1 MSMIDQREKTIVFC
15 ASQAHAAAVRDL
27 INQNKTSTNP
37 NYCVRVT
44 ASDGALGDQNLREFQ
59 DNEKTTPTILTTSQ
73 KLTTGVDAR
82 NVRNV
87 VLLRPV
93 NSMIEFKQIIGR
105 GTRLY
110 DGKDYFT
117 IYDFVKAHH
126 LFSDPEWDGEPIEPD
141 TPKSQKDYPP
151 TSPTPVPAGE
161 EKPDREL
168 PKRVVIKLADGKA
181 RTIRSMSATSYW
193 AGGKLVSAAQF
204 MEILFG
210 ALPEFFKD
218 EDELRQLWSV
228 PETRKQLLQGLAE
241 KGFGSEQLAD
251 MQKAIDAENSDLFDV
266 LANIRF
272 AVYPTSRAE
281 RADKARTQLSH
292 DFNDKQQAFLDF
304 VLSQYVS
311 QGVNVLDDTQIK
323 SLIEL
328 KYGGLSEAMG
338 SLGNPAEIR
347 QAFVGFQKYIYQ

>member
-1 MSMIDQREKTIVFC
+1 
-15 ASQAHAAAVRDL
+15 
-27 INQNKTSTNP
+27 
-37 NYCVRVT
+37 
-44 ASDGALGDQNLREFQ
+44 
-59 DNEKTTPTILTTSQ
+59 
-73 KLTTGVDAR
+73 
-82 NVRNV
+82 
-87 VLLRPV
+87 
-93 NSMIEFKQIIGR
+93 
-105 GTRLY
+105 
-110 DGKDYFT
+110 
-117 IYDFVKAHH
+117 
-126 LFSDPEWDGEPIEPD
+126 
-141 TPKSQKDYPP
+141 
-151 TSPTPVPAGE
+151 VPAGE
-161 EKPDREL
+161 DKPDREP
-168 PKRVVIKLADGKA
+168 PKRLVIKLADGKA

-228 PETRKQLLQGLAE
+228 PETRKKLLQGLAE
-241 KGFGSEQLAD
+241 KGFGAEQLAD

-323 SLIEL
+323 PLIEL

-338 SLGNPAEIR
+338 ALGNPAEIR
-347 QAFVGFQKYIYQ
+347 QAFVGFQKFLYLSR

>member
-1 MSMIDQREKTIVFC
+1 M
-15 ASQAHAAAVRDL
+15 
-27 INQNKTSTNP
+27 
-37 NYCVRVT
+37 
-44 ASDGALGDQNLREFQ
+44 
-59 DNEKTTPTILTTSQ
+59 
-73 KLTTGVDAR
+73 
-82 NVRNV
+82 
-87 VLLRPV
+87 
-93 NSMIEFKQIIGR
+93 
-105 GTRLY
+105 
-110 DGKDYFT
+110 
-117 IYDFVKAHH
+117 
-126 LFSDPEWDGEPIEPD
+126 
-141 TPKSQKDYPP
+141 
-151 TSPTPVPAGE
+151 PAGE
-161 EKPDREL
+161 EKPDREP

-204 MEILFG
+204 MEILLG

-218 EDELRQLWSV
+218 ADELRQLWSV
-228 PETRKQLLQGLAE
+228 PETRKKLLQGLAE
-241 KGFGSEQLAD
+241 KGFGAEQLAD

-323 SLIEL
+323 PLIEL
-328 KYGGLSEAMG
+328 KYGGLSEAME

-347 QAFVGFQKYIYQ
+347 QAFIGLQKFLYF